1 MERRPLVAQAP
12 DAPSALHIGIE
23 IAQSATRVTV
33 IAAPD
38 PSARRWHAR
47 FTAPPTPDELVA
59 ELSALI
65 ARARADL
72 SQPDDND
79 APAVG
84 VAFWGDV
91 DTERGVVLDKRLG
104 PGWLGFPLAAR
115 LGEVLRA
122 PVRLEIGTAVAAL
135 AEWRQ
140 GAGRGS
146 RTLLYVHNAR
156 AITSTIVA
164 AGTLVRGAAGAG
176 GMLGHMRIAP
186 DGARCACGGRGHLD
200 PVASAQAI
208 VRTMIGRAADSD
220 ESTAAMLAIS
230 GRRAEAMTAA
240 QVVTLAV
247 RGDAIAAGIVGEATA
262 ALALA
267 LANAAT
273 VIGPDR
279 IVIGGP
285 LVEAGEAFF
294 APLNARFA
302 ALVETY
308 QAPAPIV
315 PAALE
320 PYAALLGA
328 IGLV

>member
-1 MERRPLVAQAP
+1 VAQAQAP
-12 DAPSALHIGIE
+12 DATPALRIGIE
-23 IAQSATRVTV
+23 IAQSATRVTL

-47 FTAPPTPDELVA
+47 FAAPPTPGELIA
-59 ELSALI
+59 ELRSLI

-72 SQPDDND
+72 AWPDGD

-84 VAFWGDV
+84 IAFWAAV
-91 DTERGVVLDKRLG
+91 DAEQGIVRDARLG
-104 PGWLGFPLAAR
+104 QAWPGFPLAAR
-115 LGEVLRA
+115 LEDALRA
-122 PVRLEIGTAVAAL
+122 RVRLETGTAAAAL

-140 GAGRGS
+140 GAGQGS
-146 RTLLYVHNAR
+146 RALLYVHNGR
-156 AITSTIVA
+156 TITSAVVA
-164 AGTLVRGAAGAG
+164 DGVLVPDAAGAG

-186 DGARCACGGRGHLD
+186 DGPRCACGGSGHLD
-200 PVASAQAI
+200 PVASAQAL

-230 GRRAEAMTAA
+230 GGRAEAMTAA
-240 QVVTLAV
+240 QVVALAA
-247 RGDAIAAGIVGEATA
+247 RGDAIAAGIVGEAIA

-267 LANAAT
+267 LANAAA

-294 APLNARFA
+294 APLKRQFA
-302 ALVETY
+302 ALVKMY
-308 QAPAPIV
+308 QRCAFIV
-315 PAALE
+315 PGALE
-320 PYAALLGA
+320 PQAALLGTLA
-328 IGLV
+328 LM